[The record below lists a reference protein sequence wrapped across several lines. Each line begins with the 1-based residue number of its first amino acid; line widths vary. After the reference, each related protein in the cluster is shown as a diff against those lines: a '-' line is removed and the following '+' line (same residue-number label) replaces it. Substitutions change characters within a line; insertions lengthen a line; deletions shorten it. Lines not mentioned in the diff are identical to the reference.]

1 MNKFDIHAWVK
12 KIIDSCENFPQWAR
26 CIRLIQRYEI
36 LYPEDKA
43 DLSTSLRTY
52 HNYKLIQL
60 NQDEKN
66 S

>member
-1 MNKFDIHAWVK
+1 M
-12 KIIDSCENFPQWAR
+12 AR